1 MADKTVIVT
10 GASQGIGAGLANRFL
25 ERGYNVVATS
35 RRVSQ
40 SAEVSASERLA
51 RVDGDIAE
59 PETAKAVVET
69 ALARFGSI
77 DALVNNAGIFFTKPF
92 IDYTIEDYR
101 RLAATNLEGFL
112 HLTQRVVRQMLAQ
125 KRGGSI
131 VSITTPMVDHP
142 IAGVNA
148 SVAML
153 TKGGIEAMS
162 KNIAMEY
169 AKEQIRANTVAPGV
183 VDTPLHKD
191 NPKDFLKTLSPMQR
205 RVHRP
210 GNRRRRPVPDGGAAH
225 NRGGA
230 ARRWR
235 RTSGK
240 MVTQLSAQASA
251 ETAKIR
257 LTRKSAAYWVATFN
271 NPPLNIVREP
281 SEAVVASARLAVTAR
296 VSPRIRF
303 IVAFVPSA
311 ASIATSGAHRSPC
324 SPTTPTGRSSPVW
337 WRSGAT
343 V

>member
-1 MADKTVIVT
+1 MPNHPYKGNQARGEIKWRTRPSSSRALLRASALGSLATFSNGVT
-10 GASQGIGAGLANRFL
+10 TLWRPRGASVSRREIGA
-25 ERGYNVVATS
+25 S
-35 RRVSQ
+35 D
-40 SAEVSASERLA
+40 RLA

-69 ALARFGSI
+69 ALVRFGSI

-142 IAGVNA
+142 IAGLNA

-191 NPKDFLKTLSPMQR
+191 NPKHFLKTLSPMHSVSTVR
-205 RVHRP
+205 EIVDAVLFLTEAPRITGEVLH
-210 GNRRRRPVPDGGAAH
+210 VDGGAH
-225 NRGGA
+225 LG
-230 ARRWR
+230 RW
-235 RTSGK
+235 
-240 MVTQLSAQASA
+240 
-251 ETAKIR
+251 
-257 LTRKSAAYWVATFN
+257 
-271 NPPLNIVREP
+271 
-281 SEAVVASARLAVTAR
+281 
-296 VSPRIRF
+296 
-303 IVAFVPSA
+303 
-311 ASIATSGAHRSPC
+311 
-324 SPTTPTGRSSPVW
+324 
-337 WRSGAT
+337 
-343 V
+343 